1 MLKGYNNAI
10 KAEGQVYY
18 SPYEGKI
25 VNNINCSDI
34 FSELIQ
40 AAGMGCEYYASDL
53 FYDLVTIRDYVDNN
67 KSGVFYIGIRDMGV
81 DGNSFIKSR
90 LNKGSCNYEP
100 NCYIKLYRL
109 EIIVTEKEITMELK
123 REDERTAFKELCEIC
138 KEENV

>member
-1 MLKGYNNAI
+1 MLKGYAQSI

-25 VNNINCSDI
+25 INNMNYSDV

-53 FYDLVTIRDYVDNN
+53 FYDLVVIRDYVDNN

-90 LNKGSCNYEP
+90 LNKGDCNYEP

-123 REDERTAFKELCEIC
+123 REDERTAYKELCELC